1 MVATACAQ
9 SSCIDQYGVY
19 TKCLFTFV
27 KRPKVTPAR
36 AQHVRTARRYPVLYG
51 GTRLYRTIR
60 FRDYGLGTTVTVPL
74 VQPDPVRS
82 LHRACR
88 RPQPPCR
95 DGRPLSAVDEHEGSF
110 GRRSMR

>member
-51 GTRLYRTIR
+51 GTRLYSTIR
-60 FRDYGLGTTVTVPL
+60 FRDYGFRDYSNRTTC
-74 VQPDPVRS
+74 S
-82 LHRACR
+82 AG
-88 RPQPPCR
+88 PCQVASSR
-95 DGRPLSAVDEHEGSF
+95 
-110 GRRSMR
+110 M

>member
-36 AQHVRTARRYPVLYG
+36 AQHVRTARRYPVLY
-51 GTRLYRTIR
+51 RTGVR
-60 FRDYGLGTTVTVPL
+60 GCTVRYGLGTTV
-74 VQPDPVRS
+74 
-82 LHRACR
+82 
-88 RPQPPCR
+88 
-95 DGRPLSAVDEHEGSF
+95 
-110 GRRSMR
+110 